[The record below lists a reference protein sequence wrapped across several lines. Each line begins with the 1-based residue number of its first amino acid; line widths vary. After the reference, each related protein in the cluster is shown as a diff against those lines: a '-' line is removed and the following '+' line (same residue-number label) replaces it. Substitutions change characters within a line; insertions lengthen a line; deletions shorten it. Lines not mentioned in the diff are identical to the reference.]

1 LSFEIALSIGSIAPS
16 GLHTKIAHEIRKA
29 QVVKTVTSKVISKLV
44 EKLNL
49 GKFVKKIGDYEV
61 YEKGEV
67 FYRTMTKT
75 DLETLKSTGKLTA
88 SSETFTSPTLSYI
101 KNVGYNGTIV
111 KFQMKTGTI
120 EKLVKIGVRNDS
132 GEKMMLNF
140 SKMNRVKK
148 GWTTNNALFKT
159 EGGNYNIGLGKGKA
173 LETFNENI
181 INFEII
187 K

>member
-1 LSFEIALSIGSIAPS
+1 M
-16 GLHTKIAHEIRKA
+16 TKI
-29 QVVKTVTSKVISKLV
+29 
-44 EKLNL
+44 
-49 GKFVKKIGDYEV
+49 
-61 YEKGEV
+61 
-67 FYRTMTKT
+67 
-75 DLETLKSTGKLTA
+75 DLETLKS
-88 SSETFTSPTLSYI
+88 
-101 KNVGYNGTIV
+101 
-111 KFQMKTGTI
+111 I

>member
-1 LSFEIALSIGSIAPS
+1 
-16 GLHTKIAHEIRKA
+16 
-29 QVVKTVTSKVISKLV
+29 
-44 EKLNL
+44 
-49 GKFVKKIGDYEV
+49 
-61 YEKGEV
+61 
-67 FYRTMTKT
+67 MTKT

-101 KNVGYNGTIV
+101 KNTGYNGTIV
-111 KFQMKTGTI
+111 KFQIKIGTI
-120 EKLVKIGVRNDS
+120 EKLVKIGIRNDS

-140 SKMNRVKK
+140 SKMDRVKK
-148 GWTTNNALFKT
+148 DGQLIIFKT
-159 EGGNYNIGLGKGKA
+159 EGGSYNIEQVNIGLGKGKA